1 MIVANEHSILIQGTV
16 DNVLTEFSCV
26 CASVF
31 ELVRK
36 DAPEMPEEAQVDLM
50 SHLMG
55 IGVASAK
62 EVLEKEESEGK

>member
-16 DNVLTEFSCV
+16 DNILTEFSCV

-31 ELVRK
+31 EMIRK
-36 DAPEMPEEAQVDLM
+36 DAPDMPEENQVDLM
-50 SHLMG
+50 SRLMG

-62 EVLEKEESEGK
+62 AVLANKESEE